1 MSLLQFYESHRQHL
15 DREAINKLTTSV
27 PRWLKIIQEV
37 YLHLQAVK
45 ALSKAKHVSAG
56 INDSIAQC
64 QQERQ

>member
-1 MSLLQFYESHRQHL
+1 MSLLQFYESCWQHL
-15 DREAINKLTTSV
+15 VREAINKHIISV
-27 PRWLKIIQEV
+27 PHWLKIIEEV

-45 ALSKAKHVSAG
+45 APSKAKHVSAG